1 MELHWVHPELF
12 READRALAA
21 ERIAELARER
31 TDLIDVRITA
41 RSNGHHRHGGQ
52 EVRITCAARGKEIV
66 AARTRPD
73 LGRALNEALDAFERE
88 VWRMRHRR
96 TQQREERPA
105 PPAELGIVDELFFEG
120 GYGFIVTDAGERVYF
135 HRNAVHGG
143 LAFEQ
148 LTAGQRVGLDIEG
161 GVEGPQ
167 ATVVVSA
174 PPDEPGP

>member
-1 MELHWVHPELF
+1 MELHWVHPEVF
-12 READRALAA
+12 RDQDRAVAA
-21 ERIAELARER
+21 DRIAELARER

-41 RSNGHHRHGGQ
+41 RPSAHHRHGGK
-52 EVRITCAARGKEIV
+52 EVRIVCEARGREIV

-73 LGRALNEALDAFERE
+73 AGRALNEALDAFERE

-105 PPAELGIVDELFFEG
+105 PPPELGIVDELFLDE

-143 LAFEQ
+143 LEFEQ
-148 LTAGQRVGLDIEG
+148 LAEGQRVGLNLEG
-161 GVEGPQ
+161 GAEGPQ

-174 PPDEPGP
+174 PPDAPGP